1 MTSIEDADTKPLLHD
16 YMSQQEVA
24 EELDVT
30 VETLR
35 RWRVQ
40 GAGPRWFRFGLGMR
54 LMYNRQDVR
63 DWIEEQREASTQEAP
78 ARSRK
83 EWGSDESVPAMPD
96 RVSNRNKAR
105 WVGDKQAPQ
114 RRKTRGDY

>member
-24 EELDVT
+24 EELSVT

-35 RWRVQ
+35 RWRVH

-63 DWIEEQREASTQEAP
+63 DWIEQQREAAVQEAQTRGR
-78 ARSRK
+78 AQ
-83 EWGSDESVPAMPD
+83 WGSDERAPAAPD
-96 RVSNRNKAR
+96 RVLNRNKAR
-105 WVGDKQAPQ
+105 WAGDRQAPQ
-114 RRKTRGDY
+114 RRKVRGDY

>member
-24 EELDVT
+24 EELSIT

-35 RWRVQ
+35 RWRVH

-54 LMYNRQDVR
+54 LMYSRRDVR
-63 DWIEEQREASTQEAP
+63 DWIEQQHAAAT
-78 ARSRK
+78 RK
-83 EWGSDESVPAMPD
+83 FERNLAAAVPAPRR
-96 RVSNRNKAR
+96 RVSAVTLPRR
-105 WVGDKQAPQ
+105 GIPVLPAP
-114 RRKTRGDY
+114 RRKVGRS